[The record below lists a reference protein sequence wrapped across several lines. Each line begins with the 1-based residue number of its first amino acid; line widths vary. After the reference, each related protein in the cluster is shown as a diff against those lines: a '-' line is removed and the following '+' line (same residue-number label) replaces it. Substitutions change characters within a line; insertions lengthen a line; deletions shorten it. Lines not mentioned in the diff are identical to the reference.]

1 MKVGGA
7 GEEAR
12 PVMCECQN
20 SFFRNDTSGARQR
33 NSVML
38 LFLVHVR
45 GCGKACSACTLL
57 ISAWFLGRLC
67 FFLPLALFQAVG
79 AVGCK
84 ISPLIVK
91 QRGAKEAE
99 PLLGVFAPYGRG

>member
-1 MKVGGA
+1 MSA
-7 GEEAR
+7 
-12 PVMCECQN
+12 CQS
-20 SFFRNDTSGARQR
+20 SFLRNDASGARQSDFCGAVR

-38 LFLVHVR
+38 LFLVRVR

-57 ISAWFLGRLC
+57 ISAWFLGRLH
-67 FFLPLALFQAVG
+67 FFLPPALFLAVG

-91 QRGAKEAE
+91 QQGAKEAE
-99 PLLGVFAPYGRG
+99 PLLAVLEPYGRG